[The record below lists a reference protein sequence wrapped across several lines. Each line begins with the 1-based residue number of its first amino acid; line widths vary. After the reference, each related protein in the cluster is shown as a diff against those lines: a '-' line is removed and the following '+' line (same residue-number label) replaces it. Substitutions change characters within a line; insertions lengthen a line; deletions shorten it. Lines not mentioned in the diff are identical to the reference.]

1 MTHND
6 ILNHYF
12 EWLCRSIYGNGF
24 SEEISYRKLLM
35 HLHSTQFYYSIPKD
49 EDRAIA
55 GVDLR
60 WRFVCVN
67 NFSVETLD
75 ELVGPCSVL
84 EMMVAL
90 AIYCEEHIMD
100 DPSYG
105 DRTGQWFWG
114 MITNLGLGA
123 MYDARFDRRYV
134 DDVITR
140 FLDRKYEPDGK
151 GGLFRI
157 RNCTH
162 DLTKVEIF
170 HQLCWYLNSI
180 T

>member
-1 MTHND
+1 MTQYD

-12 EWLCRSIYGNGF
+12 EWLCRSVSGDILAEHLY
-24 SEEISYRKLLM
+24 YQKLLM

-49 EDRAIA
+49 ADRYNA
-55 GVDLR
+55 GIDLR
-60 WRFVCVN
+60 WRFICEKQYDVN
-67 NFSVETLD
+67 AFN
-75 ELVGPCSVL
+75 ELEGPCSVL
-84 EMMVAL
+84 EMMIAL
-90 AIYCEEHIMD
+90 AIYCEDHIMD

-105 DRTGQWFWG
+105 DRTSQWFWG
-114 MITNLGLGA
+114 MITNLGLGS
-123 MYDARFDRRYV
+123 MSDDKFDRQYV

-140 FLDRKYEPDGK
+140 FLDRKYDPDGR

-162 DLTKVEIF
+162 DLRRVEIF

>member
-1 MTHND
+1 MTQND
-6 ILNHYF
+6 LLNHYF
-12 EWLCRSIYGNGF
+12 EWLCRSVGGSGF
-24 SEEISYRKLLM
+24 SEEVSYRKLLM
-35 HLHSTQFYYSIPKD
+35 HLHSTQFYYSIQKD
-49 EDRAIA
+49 ADRATA

-60 WRFVCVN
+60 WRFVCEHNYSTNV
-67 NFSVETLD
+67 LD
-75 ELVGPCSVL
+75 DLEGPCSVL
-84 EMMVAL
+84 EMMIAL

-123 MYDARFDRRYV
+123 SYDNNFDRRYV
-134 DDVITR
+134 ETVIIR
-140 FLDRKYEPDGK
+140 FLDRKYDPDGK

-157 RNCTH
+157 KNCNR
-162 DLTKVEIF
+162 DLRRVEIF